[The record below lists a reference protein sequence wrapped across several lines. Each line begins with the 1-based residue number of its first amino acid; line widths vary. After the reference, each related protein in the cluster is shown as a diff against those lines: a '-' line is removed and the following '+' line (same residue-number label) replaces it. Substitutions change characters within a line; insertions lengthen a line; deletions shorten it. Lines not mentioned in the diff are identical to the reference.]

1 MAWRKNRR
9 IRVTRYFAHF
19 TNGIAQLRGVAE
31 NRLFGEQTIRPFL
44 HNMGTIIDRPVS
56 EVRRRPVGHSNR
68 FYLIIL

>member
-19 TNGIAQLRGVAE
+19 TNGIARPRDIAE
-31 NRLFGEQTIRPFL
+31 NRLFGERMI
-44 HNMGTIIDRPVS
+44 HDMETIIDRPVS
-56 EVRRRPVGHSNR
+56 EIRRRPVGHSNR